1 VITPALSSS
10 FRDPSGFVFV
20 RNGEL
25 YRQVNQS
32 FADQYDLLMES
43 GLYEALV
50 GDRLLIPHEEVGIE
64 LAPEPG
70 AHRVLKPEMVPF
82 ISYPYEWCFG
92 QLQDAALATLRLQ
105 VRAMEFGMSLR
116 DSSAYNIQFVDGRP
130 ALIDTLSFEPLREGE
145 PWVAYRQFCQ
155 HFLAPLALMAR
166 ADVRLGQL
174 SRIHVD
180 GVPLDLAAALLP
192 RRSLRSPSLLMHVV
206 MHAKSQARHAE
217 DRESP
222 TRRRAFTPRAFH
234 GLLESLRGAV
244 EKLKWDPGRSPWSDY
259 YGQAASYTEDALEHK
274 KEVIS
279 AILDRVQPGII
290 WDLGGNTGLFS
301 RLATAG
307 GALAVCFDGD
317 HAAVELNYR
326 DARTEGDGRL
336 LPLVMDLAN
345 PSPGLGWANTERLSL
360 ADRGPADLV
369 MALALV
375 HHLAIGNNV
384 PLGRVAEWFRSLGA
398 VTVVEFVPKQ
408 DPEVRALLVTR
419 EDVFPD
425 YTQEAFEVAFGK
437 HFAIEERWP
446 LRGSERTVYVMRAL

>member
-1 VITPALSSS
+1 VTTPALSSS

-20 RNGEL
+20 RDGQL
-25 YRQVNQS
+25 YRQVNHS

-43 GLYEALV
+43 GLYARLV
-50 GDRLLIPHEEVGIE
+50 DDGLLIPHEEVGID
-64 LAPEPG
+64 LAPETG
-70 AHRVLKPEMVPF
+70 AHRVLKPQVVPF

-92 QLQDAALATLRLQ
+92 QLKDAALATLRIQ

-116 DSSAYNIQFVDGRP
+116 DASAYNVQFADGRP
-130 ALIDTLSFEPLREGE
+130 VLIDTLSFEPLREGE

-155 HFLAPLALMAR
+155 HFLAPLALMAHV
-166 ADVRLGQL
+166 DVRLGQL

-180 GVPLDLAAALLP
+180 GVPLDLATSVLP
-192 RRSLRSPSLLMHVV
+192 RRSRRSPSLLMHVV
-206 MHAKSQARHAE
+206 MHAKSQARHAD

-222 TRRRAFTPRAFH
+222 TRRRAFTPRAFQ

-244 EKLKWDPGRSPWSDY
+244 QKLSWDPGQSVWSDY

-274 KEVIS
+274 KEVVS
-279 AILDRVQPGII
+279 EILDRVRPGTL

-301 RLATAG
+301 RLATAR
-307 GALAVCFDGD
+307 GARAMCFDGD

-326 DARTEGDGRL
+326 AAVAEGEERL
-336 LPLVMDLAN
+336 LPLVMDLTN
-345 PSPGLGWANTERLSL
+345 PSPGLGWANAERSSF

-384 PLGRVAEWFRSLGA
+384 PLERVAEWLRRLGPTLA
-398 VTVVEFVPKQ
+398 IEFVPKQ
-408 DPEVRALLVTR
+408 DEEVRTLLLTR

-425 YTQEAFEVAFGK
+425 YTAESFESAFGT
-437 HFAIEERWP
+437 HFSIDDRWA
-446 LRGSERTVYVMRAL
+446 LRGSERTVYLMRGR

>member
-20 RNGEL
+20 REGQL
-25 YRQVNQS
+25 YRQVNES
-32 FADQYDLLMES
+32 FAEQYDLLMES
-43 GLYEALV
+43 GLYAGLV
-50 GDRLLIPHEEVGIE
+50 DDGLLIPHEEVDVR
-64 LAPEPG
+64 LAPRTG
-70 AHRVLKPEMVPF
+70 AHRVLKPQVVPF

-92 QLQDAALATLRLQ
+92 QLKDAALATLRVQ
-105 VRAMEFGMSLR
+105 ARAIEFGMSLR
-116 DSSAYNIQFVDGRP
+116 DASAYNIQFVDGRP
-130 ALIDTLSFEPLREGE
+130 VLIDTLSFERLREGE

-166 ADVRLGQL
+166 VDVRLGRL
-174 SRIHVD
+174 SSIHVD

-192 RRSLRSPSLLMHVV
+192 RRSRRSPSLLMHVV

-222 TRRRAFTPRAFH
+222 ARRRAFGPRAFQ

-244 EKLKWDPGRSPWSDY
+244 EKLSWDPGQSVWSDY
-259 YGQAASYTEDALEHK
+259 YGQAASYTEDALAHK

-279 AILDRVQPGII
+279 GILDRVRPDTL

-301 RLATAG
+301 RLATARG
-307 GALAVCFDGD
+307 VRAVCFDGD

-326 DARTEGDGRL
+326 AAVSEGQEHL
-336 LPLVMDLAN
+336 LPLVMDLTN
-345 PSPGLGWANTERLSL
+345 PSPGLGWANGERLSF

-369 MALALV
+369 LALALV

-384 PLGRVAEWFRSLGA
+384 PLELVAEWFRSLGPA
-398 VTVVEFVPKQ
+398 VAVEFVPKHDQ
-408 DPEVRALLVTR
+408 EVRALLVTR

-425 YTQEAFEVAFGK
+425 YTAEAFEAAFVR
-437 HFAIEERWP
+437 HFAIEDRWA
-446 LRGSERTVYVMRAL
+446 LRGSERTVYLMRGR